1 MHGVSFESITKSFLV
16 SRNINELICLFCI
29 TGGNAIVLGGAV
41 DGGKILGEFPNEL
54 DYNQGDAAPLVINR
68 RGVLLPTTPF
78 ESIWN
83 GIAQWFGITNN
94 SDLDEVLPN
103 RATFGDALFSAET
116 MYGLVTTS
124 APTTSRAP
132 TATTPSP
139 TPATPTTSAPTSS
152 NNFDWFINDFGTIDV
167 ELGSSVRFV
176 WDTNQN
182 HDVHISLDGTC
193 NNLQPYPNEQSA
205 YTPGIEYPFTSL
217 GPVTFVCK
225 QHCGSGQR
233 VTFNVISAF
242 TSSPTVSYVP
252 TAAPLDCATIGNRDV
267 CLAEPTCTWTGGKFN
282 GSCSNAA
289 PAPSPVAC
297 LAAGATCKN
306 FGQCCSLNCSRVGG
320 TKQCVG

>member
-1 MHGVSFESITKSFLV
+1 M
-16 SRNINELICLFCI
+16 
-29 TGGNAIVLGGAV
+29 LGGAV
-41 DGGKILGEFPNEL
+41 DGGKILGEFPDEL

-103 RATFGDALFSAET
+103 RATFGDALFTAET

-124 APTTSRAP
+124 APTTSSVP

-182 HDVHISLDGTC
+182 HDVHISPDGTC
-193 NNLQPYPNEQSA
+193 SNLIPYPNEQSA

-217 GPVTFVCK
+217 GPITFVCQ
-225 QHCGSGQR
+225 QHCGSNQR
-233 VTFNVISAF
+233 VTFNVIEAVTSAP
-242 TSSPTVSYVP
+242 TVSSSPTVSYVP
-252 TAAPLDCATIGNRDV
+252 TAAPLDCATIDNRDV
-267 CLAEPTCTWTGGKFN
+267 CQAKTACTWTGGKNN

-289 PAPSPVAC
+289 PAPSPVAEPTGSGPSEC
-297 LAAGATCKN
+297 LSAGATCKN
-306 FGQCCSLNCSRVGG
+306 GGQCCSLNCSRVGG
-320 TKQCVG
+320 VKQCIGN